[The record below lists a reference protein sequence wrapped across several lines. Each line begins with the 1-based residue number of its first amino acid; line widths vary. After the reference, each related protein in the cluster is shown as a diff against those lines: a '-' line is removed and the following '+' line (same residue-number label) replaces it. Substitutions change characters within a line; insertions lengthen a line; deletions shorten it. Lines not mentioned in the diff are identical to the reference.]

1 MHTLTFKSTKELRL
15 LAEETLKQKKFKV
28 PYEPD
33 KTTSEKGFYLV
44 KDEGIYLMNA
54 YSRKSNLVS
63 YAVGFNPN
71 NVKND
76 DDWSYMREKQQDVSG
91 DDFAEKIPLDRQQ
104 LARIWKNGLVTIRIS
119 EDTLEILA

>member
-1 MHTLTFKSTKELRL
+1 MNTLTFKSTKELRL
-15 LAEETLKQKKFKV
+15 LAEETLKQKKFNV
-28 PYEPD
+28 PYEPK

-54 YSRKSNLVS
+54 YSRKPNLVS

-71 NVKND
+71 NVKTD

-104 LARIWKNGLVTIRIS
+104 LARIWKNGHVTIRIS